1 VLCARGRFKPLGVH
15 PLCCGT
21 LSQNKTTGR
30 SRCKRKRPL
39 SRPSPL
45 ARCAGTGDALDKN
58 ATGTSLPNS
67 RNTATVAPWSGRTR
81 LIPHGGDAGI
91 SDTPIHDLHRGPT
104 GVIPLA
110 RKEDGVVWQELG
122 ALAVGQPILPELIPA
137 LLRDAYFAINTS
149 YGQPAPRK
157 TPRQRTVWEPIR
169 GEQPGAEQQVTR
181 TSFTLHH
188 THTATGLPFVRHAA
202 DTLRWLNAAYVDLDC
217 YKLGLSVGDALGALV
232 NLQDAGEIPPAT
244 MFARSGRGLWAF
256 WFLVDAQNP
265 KSGIRAVHGQ
275 THEPLTSQRATDRAL
290 RLYARV
296 QKALVT
302 KLASLGADLGAVDG
316 PRYAPVPGTR
326 KTSGREPVL
335 YWIQATEDGVPY
347 FTLQS
352 LAEGLGIPL
361 TFRENPIIEA
371 AFPSRPLDAPKNP
384 RKQAAAAAGWRG
396 RWLNVVR
403 DLETLWALRGE
414 TYGDVESRHMAALYH
429 AVALVRAGMD
439 GREVNARVTR
449 YWEASRTLRP
459 QDPLS
464 PHDLQS
470 ILKSARKK
478 RRYTHLRRETYLTA
492 LRATP
497 AERSYLVSIRPK
509 TSPAPT
515 TTRAHQPARRQAI
528 IEAVTVRFRGTVPS
542 TRVMADYLASIGIP
556 AGSHVTVSRD
566 YAALGYQTQAKPG
579 RPPKLPL

>member
-1 VLCARGRFKPLGVH
+1 
-15 PLCCGT
+15 
-21 LSQNKTTGR
+21 
-30 SRCKRKRPL
+30 
-39 SRPSPL
+39 
-45 ARCAGTGDALDKN
+45 
-58 ATGTSLPNS
+58 
-67 RNTATVAPWSGRTR
+67 
-81 LIPHGGDAGI
+81 
-91 SDTPIHDLHRGPT
+91 
-104 GVIPLA
+104 VIPLA